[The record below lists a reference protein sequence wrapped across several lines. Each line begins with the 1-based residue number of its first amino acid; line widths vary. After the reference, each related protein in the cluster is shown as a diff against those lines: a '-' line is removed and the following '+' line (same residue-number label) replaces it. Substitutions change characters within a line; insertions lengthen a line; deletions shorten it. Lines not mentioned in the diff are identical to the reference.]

1 MKYFVQ
7 FNVLDK
13 SVVKKLS
20 MACFYILKNS
30 LEIMSGQLRL
40 VSVFQLSYA
49 LISIN
54 SKLEYVNK

>member
-1 MKYFVQ
+1 MKYFVKC
-7 FNVLDK
+7 NVLDK

-20 MACFYILKNS
+20 MAFFYILKNS

-40 VSVFQLSYA
+40 VTVSQLSYA
-49 LISIN
+49 LISFN

>member
-1 MKYFVQ
+1 MKYFVKC
-7 FNVLDK
+7 NVLDK

-40 VSVFQLSYA
+40 VTVSQLSYA
-49 LISIN
+49 LISFN